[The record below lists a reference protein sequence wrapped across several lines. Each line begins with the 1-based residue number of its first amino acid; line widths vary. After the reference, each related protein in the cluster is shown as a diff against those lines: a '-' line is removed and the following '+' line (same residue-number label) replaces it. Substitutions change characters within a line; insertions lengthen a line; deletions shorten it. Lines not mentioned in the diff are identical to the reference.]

1 MKKKLWLLFLVA
13 LTFAGL
19 SGCAVKVSPSLS
31 SSLGMDAFE
40 NMKKIDLR
48 DVSLALY
55 IDPNIKNLKA
65 DQNIKMG
72 EFSFY
77 IGKAFSV
84 KLIKALAYNFRTI
97 YILDQLNY
105 ADFKDVD
112 AVMIVGL
119 QDVDVNLGVSTGL
132 VKVSSEA
139 AMRLAIRAEIKD
151 IEEQKT
157 IWVGTT
163 QAKESGK
170 YEEMGQMT
178 YQEAGRGFAM
188 SIDSVVDKAIGDIIQ
203 QMSKSQNLQNYFI
216 KWQQKRKGGAEC
228 SRS

>member
-1 MKKKLWLLFLVA
+1 MKKRLCPFFLIVLTILELL
-13 LTFAGL
+13 
-19 SGCAVKVSPSLS
+19 GCAVKVSPPLS

-40 NMKKIDLR
+40 YMKKIELR
-48 DVSLALY
+48 DASLALY
-55 IDPNIKNLKA
+55 IDPNIKGLKA

-72 EFSFY
+72 EFTFY

-84 KLIKALAYNFRTI
+84 KLIKALAYNFKTI
-97 YILDQLNY
+97 YILDRPNY
-105 ADFKDVD
+105 ADLKDVD
-112 AVMIVGL
+112 AVMIVSL
-119 QDVDVNLGVSTGL
+119 QDVDVNLGVSSGFA
-132 VKVSSEA
+132 KVASTSDT
-139 AMRLAIRAEIKD
+139 RLAIRAEIRD

-157 IWVGTT
+157 VWVGTT

-170 YEEMGQMT
+170 HEEMGQMT

-216 KWQQKRKGGAEC
+216 KWQQKRKGRA
-228 SRS
+228 